1 MRRLPFVL
9 RPGWIALALVVVAF
23 TYLCLTVL
31 APWQLGKNT
40 STSRENHQIE
50 ASVSA
55 DPVPVTS
62 VLPQQDSS
70 APDAQ
75 WRRVTATGRYLPKTA
90 VLVRLRVIDGA
101 PAYEVLNAFAVDGG
115 PTVLVNR
122 GFVRPD
128 QGTDVPAIAPPP
140 TGPVNITARLRDSQ
154 TAGDKQPFTEAGYQ
168 QAYTIDTRQ
177 VSALIKTP
185 LTGSYLQLIE
195 NQPGVLEPLAL
206 PQLDAGPFLSYGI
219 QWIAFGIVAP
229 LGLGYFVYAELKTR
243 RLEAARKAQQQATDE
258 PLTNDQK
265 LADRYGRRR

>member
-1 MRRLPFVL
+1 
-9 RPGWIALALVVVAF
+9 
-23 TYLCLTVL
+23 
-31 APWQLGKNT
+31 
-40 STSRENHQIE
+40 
-50 ASVSA
+50 
-55 DPVPVTS
+55 
-62 VLPQQDSS
+62 
-70 APDAQ
+70 
-75 WRRVTATGRYLPKTA
+75 
-90 VLVRLRVIDGA
+90 
-101 PAYEVLNAFAVDGG
+101 
-115 PTVLVNR
+115 
-122 GFVRPD
+122 
-128 QGTDVPAIAPPP
+128 
-140 TGPVNITARLRDSQ
+140 VNITARLRDSQ